1 MLRVLVPLVA
11 ALQLEAAARSP
22 VEKVVELIEELK
34 AKIEADGASEQKIY
48 DKYAC
53 WCETTTQRKADNID
67 EGKAVIGRTTTFI
80 LVKKGAIATLATEIA
95 ELEAKIAKN
104 NEAMKKLTAIREKEN
119 SDYQQEKA
127 EMETALS
134 SLHSAI
140 EVLNGAGTG
149 GDDGT
154 REGSRDALLARLSAV
169 SKVRSAVLAAP
180 KVAELPAEQS
190 ALLKSFLED
199 PLSFMQSQPADYYDK
214 KAQAKASYSPA
225 SATVMGILKDMYE
238 TFASNLEKANTD
250 ESALQKGYEDLMAE
264 KTAQNKLDRK
274 TATDKEAEKAEKS
287 QQLADAEQKL
297 EDTKAQL
304 AEDEEFFETARQQ
317 CKDKSD
323 SWDERKRLRT
333 EELDGINKALEILTS
348 DESRA
353 AFASAE
359 DSRPQDT
366 FGEVATRDEP
376 TPTAF
381 LQIDEEG
388 APRERAYK
396 ALKHAVGQ
404 TKSLRLARLAA
415 TVRAASKGHF
425 DEVIASIDSM
435 IATLAA
441 EEKEDVKQRDW
452 CIDEQNKET
461 NHKED
466 LEYEIKQLE
475 AKIER
480 AELKKAKL
488 QEDKATTLQNKAD
501 LEAAMAE
508 ALQDRTDQ
516 NGAFTT
522 AKADDIKAIGLLED
536 AIAAMSEY
544 GSNNLA
550 LLQKQPEFE
559 VSEDQAPDATFSDS
573 GSHKDATT
581 GIVSLLTNIK
591 EELEKEVALGTSS
604 EASAQRA
611 YQELRANAD
620 RQIEEYDAQVVS
632 LDASIAKTND
642 EILADNGTKTDKEG
656 EHTTTVEYLEDI
668 APNCNWIKGAFE
680 KRAAARKAESEGLTQ
695 AKSILAGAAGGD
707 FGFLQAVA

>member
-1 MLRVLVPLVA
+1 MKLLLVLSA
-11 ALQLEAAARSP
+11 ALQLQTRSP

-34 AKIEADGASEQKIY
+34 AKIETDSAAEQKIY
-48 DKYAC
+48 DKFAC
-53 WCETTTQRKADNID
+53 WCEATTQRKADNID
-67 EGKAVIGRTTTFI
+67 AGKATIASTTTHI
-80 LVKKGAIATLATEIA
+80 LTLKGAIATLATEIA
-95 ELEAKIAKN
+95 EKEASIAKN
-104 NEAMKKLTAIREKEN
+104 NEAMKKLTAIREGEN
-119 SDYQQEKA
+119 SDYQQEKS
-127 EMETALS
+127 EMETAIS

-140 EVLNGAGTG
+140 NVLNGAGTKTG
-149 GDDGT
+149 LVEKLG
-154 REGSRDALLARLSAV
+154 AV
-169 SKVRSAVLAAP
+169 SKVRSAILASPVA
-180 KVAELPAEQS
+180 AELSSDKS

-199 PLSFMQSQPADYYDK
+199 PVALLQDSGDDADYYEK
-214 KAQAKASYSPA
+214 KAQAKTSYSPA

-250 ESALQKGYEDLMAE
+250 ESALQKAFEDMIDV
-264 KTAQNKLDRK
+264 KTAENELNRK
-274 TATDKEAEKAEKS
+274 IATDKEAQKAEKS
-287 QQLADAEQKL
+287 QMLAEAEQKL
-297 EDTKAQL
+297 EETKAQL

-348 DESRA
+348 DESRS

-366 FGEVATRDEP
+366 FGETATRDEGS
-376 TPTAF
+376 F
-381 LQIDEEG
+381 LQLAEEG
-388 APRERAYK
+388 APRDRAYR

-415 TVRAASKGHF
+415 TVRAASQGHF
-425 DEVIASIDSM
+425 DEVISSIDAMLS
-435 IATLAA
+435 TLAA
-441 EEKEDVKQRDW
+441 EAAEDVKQRDW

-466 LEYEIKQLE
+466 LEYEIKQLK

-501 LEAAMAE
+501 LEASMAE
-508 ALQDRTDQ
+508 ALTDRTNQ

-544 GSNNLA
+544 GGNNLA
-550 LLQKQPEFE
+550 LVQKQPEFD
-559 VSEDQAPDATFSDS
+559 VSEDQAPDATFSDK

-581 GIVSLLTNIK
+581 GIVGLLQNIK
-591 EELEKEVALGTSS
+591 EELENEVALATKS
-604 EASAQRA
+604 EAKAQTS
-611 YQELRANAD
+611 YQELKANAD
-620 RQIEEYDAQVVS
+620 KQIEAY
-632 LDASIAKTND
+632 K
-642 EILADNGTKTDKEG
+642 K
-656 EHTTTVEYLEDI
+656 
-668 APNCNWIKGAFE
+668 
-680 KRAAARKAESEGLTQ
+680 Q
-695 AKSILAGAAGGD
+695 A
-707 FGFLQAVA
+707 

>member
-154 REGSRDALLARLSAV
+154 REGSRDAMIQKLGVV
-169 SKVRSAVLAAP
+169 SKVRTAILSSP
-180 KVAELPAEQS
+180 KILELSEKKS

-199 PLSFMQSQPADYYDK
+199 PSSFLQSEPADYYDK

-250 ESALQKGYEDLMAE
+250 ESALQKGYEDLMDE

-274 TATDKEAEKAEKS
+274 TATDKEAEKAAAS
-287 QQLADAEQKL
+287 QELADAETKL
-297 EDTKAQL
+297 ADTKAQL
-304 AEDEEFFETARQQ
+304 AEDEEFFETARQS

-353 AFASAE
+353 AF
-359 DSRPQDT
+359 
-366 FGEVATRDEP
+366 GEVATRDE
-376 TPTAF
+376 ASF
-381 LQIDEEG
+381 VQLDAEG
-388 APRERAYK
+388 APRERAYR

-404 TKSLRLARLAA
+404 TRSLRLARLAA
-415 TVRAASKGHF
+415 TVRVATRGHF
-425 DEVIASIDSM
+425 DEVIASIDTM
-435 IATLAA
+435 LQTLADEGA
-441 EEKEDVKQRDW
+441 EDVKQRDW
-452 CIDEQNKET
+452 CIKEQNDNT
-461 NHKED
+461 NDKED
-466 LEYEIKQLE
+466 LEYEIKQLA

-480 AELKKAKL
+480 AEMKK
-488 QEDKATTLQNKAD
+488 
-501 LEAAMAE
+501 
-508 ALQDRTDQ
+508 
-516 NGAFTT
+516 
-522 AKADDIKAIGLLED
+522 
-536 AIAAMSEY
+536 
-544 GSNNLA
+544 
-550 LLQKQPEFE
+550 
-559 VSEDQAPDATFSDS
+559 
-573 GSHKDATT
+573 
-581 GIVSLLTNIK
+581 
-591 EELEKEVALGTSS
+591 
-604 EASAQRA
+604 
-611 YQELRANAD
+611 
-620 RQIEEYDAQVVS
+620 
-632 LDASIAKTND
+632 
-642 EILADNGTKTDKEG
+642 
-656 EHTTTVEYLEDI
+656 
-668 APNCNWIKGAFE
+668 
-680 KRAAARKAESEGLTQ
+680 
-695 AKSILAGAAGGD
+695 
-707 FGFLQAVA
+707 